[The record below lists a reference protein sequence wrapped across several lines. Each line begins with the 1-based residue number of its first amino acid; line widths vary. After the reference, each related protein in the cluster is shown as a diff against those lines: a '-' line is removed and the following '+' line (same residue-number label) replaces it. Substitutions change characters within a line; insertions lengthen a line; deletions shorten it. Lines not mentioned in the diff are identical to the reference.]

1 MKKSNLKKLVALLAA
16 AMLCLTA
23 TGMHAFAA
31 QPESDVAAPYN
42 IAIILMSN
50 NLELGSN
57 NTLTCYGGT
66 DVQNG
71 YNAGVVVELQYHNGT
86 KWETIKTWSD
96 SGADWAVVEEDYT
109 VTEGY
114 YYRLYLTH
122 RAYTSNWSLVETFY
136 DTSNVI
142 DLTY

>member
-1 MKKSNLKKLVALLAA
+1 MKKSNLKKLVALLAVA
-16 AMLCLTA
+16 VLSLTA

-31 QPESDVAAPYN
+31 QPSGEVATPYN
-42 IAIILMSN
+42 IAITLMSN

-57 NTLTCYGGT
+57 NTLSCYGAT
-66 DVQNG
+66 DVQYG
-71 YNAGVVVELQYHNGT
+71 YNAGVVVELQYHNGS

-96 SGADWAVVEEDYT
+96 SGEAWAVVDEEHT
-109 VTEGY
+109 VSTGY

-122 RAYTSNWSLVETFY
+122 RAYTSSWSTVETFY

-142 DLTY
+142 DLT